1 MDPHSTRKNFS
12 FSLIVIIGICVFGVF
27 YGLFMLATTSPPAP
41 LVNPALTAPMS
52 DPTPLLYQNTQSNNT
67 PTIPVLKPVSLPLD
81 PSGCPVAL
89 THPKEEFACP
99 RDLPPFPEIYHIADP
114 AHPSQKDLDAIP
126 VNFPGVDRTR
136 LVSIA
141 LNDPCIIGFIRSG
154 ADIEGIVDQPRP
166 STGKETV
173 RWPPTLITY
182 RRINCTEM
190 LVFFDINPDAGNI
203 SRIQIEYK

>member
-1 MDPHSTRKNFS
+1 MSQNKLLF
-12 FSLIVIIGICVFGVF
+12 FFLLVIIGFCISVFF
-27 YGLFMLATTSPPAP
+27 YGLFPVATPSEKSPDANPTLA
-41 LVNPALTAPMS
+41 ALSSA
-52 DPTPLLYQNTQSNNT
+52 PTPLPYQNTQSNST
-67 PTIPVLKPVSLPLD
+67 PTIPVLNPVSLPLD
-81 PSGCPVAL
+81 SSGCPVAL

-99 RDLPPFPEIYHIADP
+99 RALPPFPETYHIADP

-136 LVSIA
+136 LVEIA
-141 LNDPCIIGFIRSG
+141 LNDPCIIGSLISG

-190 LVFFDINPDAGNI
+190 LVFFDINPEAGNI
-203 SRIQIEYK
+203 SRIQIDYK